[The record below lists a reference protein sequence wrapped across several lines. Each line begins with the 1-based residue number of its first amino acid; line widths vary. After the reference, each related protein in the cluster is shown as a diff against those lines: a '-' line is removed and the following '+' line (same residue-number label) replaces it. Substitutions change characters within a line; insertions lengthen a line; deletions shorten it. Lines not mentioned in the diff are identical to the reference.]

1 MEWTMSGEK
10 VKVVN
15 AKCDFDRRLIV
26 KKKPVTI
33 VPKVLKMITKYNNN
47 TEKKGKNFDKS
58 V

>member
-1 MEWTMSGEK
+1 MSGEK

-33 VPKVLKMITKYNNN
+33 VPKVLKMITEYNNN
-47 TEKKGKNFDKS
+47 TEKKGKNFDKY